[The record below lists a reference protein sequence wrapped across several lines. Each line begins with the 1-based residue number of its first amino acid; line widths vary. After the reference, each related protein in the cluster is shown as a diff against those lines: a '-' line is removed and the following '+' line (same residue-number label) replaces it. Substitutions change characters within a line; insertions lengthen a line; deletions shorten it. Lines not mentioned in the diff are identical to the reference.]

1 MNFFKTVFL
10 LTVLTLLLLFI
21 GQALGGQQGMM
32 FAFVFACIM
41 NLGAYWFSDK
51 LVLAMYRAEPVTED
65 QAPDLFRI
73 VRNLTQKMGMPMP
86 KIYRIPVPT
95 PNAFATGRSPSHA
108 VVAVTQG
115 ILELLNEEELEGVLG
130 HELSHVQ
137 HRDILIASVV
147 ATIAGAIS
155 MLSSMAR
162 WSLMFGGGRRDDRDR
177 DGGGANPI
185 LFLIMAILAPLAAT
199 LIQLAV
205 SRSRE
210 FDADEGGAKLTGH
223 PLYLAS
229 ALKKLEMGVNRIPMM
244 DANPATAHLFIVN
257 PLRGGGLIKLFST
270 HPPIEERIERLEK
283 MARSAV

>member
-10 LTVLTLLLLFI
+10 LTALTLLLLFI

-32 FAFVFACIM
+32 FAFAFACIM

-51 LVLAMYRAEPVTED
+51 LVLAMYRAEPLAEE

-73 VRNLTQKMGMPMP
+73 VRKLTQKMGMPMP
-86 KIYRIPVPT
+86 KIYRIPTAT

-130 HELSHVQ
+130 HELSHVE
-137 HRDILIASVV
+137 HRDILIASVA

-177 DGGGANPI
+177 DSGANPI

-210 FDADEGGAKLTGH
+210 FDADAVGAKLTGH

-229 ALKKLEMGVNRIPMM
+229 ALKKLEMGVNRIPML

-270 HPPIEERIERLEK
+270 HPPIEERIARLER
-283 MARSAV
+283 MSRG